1 LEGECEEGPTYH
13 INIVVEEEEE
23 SEQGNTSLENVIGSN
38 CNESEVKE
46 IVTMTFVPEK
56 KTTSGKGGEW
66 RIHSP

>member
-13 INIVVEEEEE
+13 VNILIEEEEE
-23 SEQGNTSLENVIGSN
+23 SEQGNTSLENVIGSY
-38 CNESEVKE
+38 CNENEVKE